1 MIKKIS
7 TTNFRKFYPV
17 LGIKHDKLA
26 RTHTKPRPPRKLAK
40 TNKAHCNKYKLKIE
54 TEEKPSLIFFTI
66 SLSYQYL
73 RKDFVAS
80 RILLFS
86 EIKKKNYYPYILM
99 AVKWSTYHIL
109 YEQNSYF
116 NV

>member
-1 MIKKIS
+1 M
-7 TTNFRKFYPV
+7 TN
-17 LGIKHDKLA
+17 LHAHTL
-26 RTHTKPRPPRKLAK
+26 TKPHPPRKLAK

-66 SLSYQYL
+66 NLSCQYL

-86 EIKKKNYYPYILM
+86 ETKKTNYYPYILM
-99 AVKWSTYHIL
+99 AVKWSTYHNL